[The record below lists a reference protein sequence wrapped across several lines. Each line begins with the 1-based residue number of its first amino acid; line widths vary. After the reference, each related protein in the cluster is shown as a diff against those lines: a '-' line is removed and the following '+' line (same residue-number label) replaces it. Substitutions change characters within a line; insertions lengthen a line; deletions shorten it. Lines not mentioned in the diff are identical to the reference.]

1 MRQFLANESSLKMIK
16 NTFYFTSK
24 ALFVLMIINYLSWPF
39 GWLENK
45 VNFKISDVTYRPMS
59 REAKAIRQWNLVS

>member
-1 MRQFLANESSLKMIK
+1 MRQFLANENSLKMIK

-39 GWLENK
+39 DWLENK